1 MPLVLD
7 VTRKSST
14 VLRVFTEFKGTFFDR
29 SLTGVV
35 EVCSAFCPSRSNR
48 ISRWESQRRSLL
60 DNLGVAQ
67 SFESKIDIDD
77 NQTAHVETD
86 SWVSGLLWN
95 AARPAVQCF
104 RSILVVQCIQR
115 TPRTSES
122 NLRFVR
128 APEKIPAPI

>member
-35 EVCSAFCPSRSNR
+35 EVGSAFCTPRSNR
-48 ISRWESQRRSLL
+48 IGRRESQRRSLL
-60 DNLGVAQ
+60 DDPGVAQ

-77 NQTAHVETD
+77 NQTAHIETD
-86 SWVSGLLWN
+86 SWISRLLGIT
-95 AARPAVQCF
+95 ASPAVQRF
-104 RSILVVQCIQR
+104 RSMLVVQCIQR

-128 APEKIPAPI
+128 APEKIPATI